1 MWIEP
6 NPASAD
12 PEPSSG
18 TCAEPSSG
26 TCAGPG
32 DVVDLDRAEAMRLLA
47 HTPCGRVVFTR
58 DALPAIRPVRHI
70 VRDDRIIVLVRLS
83 RGSAEKI
90 GPRDRI
96 VVAYEA
102 DVLDPDTQTG
112 WAVVVTG
119 LAQRI
124 TDPDVI
130 ARYEPMLRS
139 WLDRDGDGIVAIEP
153 TIVSG
158 IALRAPQ

>member
-6 NPASAD
+6 NPASSD
-12 PEPSSG
+12 PEPMSGTSSG
-18 TCAEPSSG
+18 
-26 TCAGPG
+26 PG
-32 DVVDLDRAEAMRLLA
+32 AVVDLDRAEAMRLLA
-47 HTPCGRVVFTR
+47 QTACGRVVFTR

-70 VRDDRIIVLVRLS
+70 VRDDRIIVLAGLNCRS
-83 RGSAEKI
+83 PGKN
-90 GPRDRI
+90 GTRDRV

-102 DVLDPDTQTG
+102 DVLDPSTQTG

-119 LAQRI
+119 PAQRI
-124 TDPDVI
+124 TDPEAI
-130 ARYEPMLRS
+130 ARYVPMLRS